1 MLQVNYSGKFNMLL
15 QMPILVQWKS
25 TAPTKVGCLQLDDEV
40 AEFESRHL
48 AKSKPLLK
56 ILPST
61 RGPHGDVKRKKGGG
75 TLSLQKGNNCT
86 NTYNLHPKKL
96 SKGKFLKV
104 PFNLHHI

>member
-1 MLQVNYSGKFNMLL
+1 MLQVNYSGKFNMQL

-25 TAPTKVGCLQLDDEV
+25 SAPTKVGCLQLDDEA

-61 RGPHGDVKRKKGGG
+61 RGPHGDVKRKKGGEEHCLDKRE
-75 TLSLQKGNNCT
+75 TIAPILITYIQKNYQREN
-86 NTYNLHPKKL
+86 
-96 SKGKFLKV
+96 S
-104 PFNLHHI
+104 